1 MCKALRSEVGAEPLS
16 KSERPKELETWADD
30 GNDRVFIKNS
40 DSKAVKRITGCHT
53 SWKRLKKIVDLVI
66 LQNVGLSLK
75 FKSWLLEMASW
86 RVKCERLKSIE
97 FANDAPWCVDSI
109 FAPPC
114 IAAVSR
120 SLFLFCYELHAA
132 NSFWEFYLCPHL
144 SLTPWISP
152 CHVVIESK
160 CITRG
165 RGRYELWEA
174 S

>member
-1 MCKALRSEVGAEPLS
+1 MSWWWKWQGVYQKLRQQSCKKNYRVSHMKTTENICWFSHLRKCRFEFEVQKLAIGNGFMSSEMWKV
-16 KSERPKELETWADD
+16 KVH
-30 GNDRVFIKNS
+30 RV
-40 DSKAVKRITGCHT
+40 R
-53 SWKRLKKIVDLVI
+53 
-66 LQNVGLSLK
+66 
-75 FKSWLLEMASW
+75 
-86 RVKCERLKSIE
+86 
-97 FANDAPWCVDSI
+97 ANDAPWCVDSI

-165 RGRYELWEA
+165 RGRGAMNCEKH

>member
-1 MCKALRSEVGAEPLS
+1 MSWWWKWQGVYQKLRQQSCK
-16 KSERPKELETWADD
+16 K
-30 GNDRVFIKNS
+30 NYRVSHMKTTENISWFIF
-40 DSKAVKRITGCHT
+40 T
-53 SWKRLKKIVDLVI
+53 VDLVI
-66 LQNVGLSLK
+66 LENVGLSLK